1 MYEATLAFNMQEQ
14 KDATLED
21 VLKVV
26 AGQGKTIRE
35 LTEAKKKNAGLAE
48 FVVSPPNTCWIVGSQ
63 VAQLLSSSGTIF
75 LVKMT
80 IFSPCLVG

>member
-1 MYEATLAFNMQEQ
+1 MQEQ
-14 KDATLED
+14 KDTALED

-26 AGQGKTIRE
+26 AGQGKTISK
-35 LTEAKKKNAGLAE
+35 LTEAKKNKINVGLAE

-75 LVKMT
+75 R
-80 IFSPCLVG
+80 